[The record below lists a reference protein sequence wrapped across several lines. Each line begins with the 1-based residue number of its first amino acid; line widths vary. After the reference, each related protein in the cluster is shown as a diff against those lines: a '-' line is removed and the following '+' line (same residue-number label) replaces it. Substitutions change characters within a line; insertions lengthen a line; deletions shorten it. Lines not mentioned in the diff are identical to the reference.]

1 MTDFTE
7 LQSETREIIADLLND
22 GSDPAA
28 LYIIEHHVAHDNFD
42 LLEKIALDAFKMGY
56 EVSEAEEFEDD
67 DGKPLFCF
75 DIISEVELKAEIID
89 AQQKEILPLIERH
102 QGVYDGWGT
111 YFEDPNAD
119 EDEYGND
126 GEFFDE
132 EDEED
137 RIEIVRSF
145 FYGEMMKLKTLS
157 LALLAFSF
165 VLSAR
170 ADANAAQP
178 NNVIA
183 FNVIA
188 FNVEAERQIERDL
201 MQVNLFYQSEGKN
214 LSELNKTV
222 NTRLNKAIGIA
233 KQYPAVEIQGN
244 TRNTMVQYD
253 GKGKQSGWLAR
264 VELMLESKDSQA
276 LSDVINALDDTLAIE
291 NISASVSDE
300 KLTHVEN
307 ELTQAVLEKFKNKAL
322 LIQNTLQMKNYRVMD
337 LNISAANEHN
347 YAPVYYE
354 PTAKSAL
361 TLSES
366 ASNAV
371 PLENGKET
379 VRMRVEG
386 RIELLSD

>member
-1 MTDFTE
+1 
-7 LQSETREIIADLLND
+7 
-22 GSDPAA
+22 
-28 LYIIEHHVAHDNFD
+28 
-42 LLEKIALDAFKMGY
+42 
-56 EVSEAEEFEDD
+56 
-67 DGKPLFCF
+67 
-75 DIISEVELKAEIID
+75 
-89 AQQKEILPLIERH
+89 
-102 QGVYDGWGT
+102 
-111 YFEDPNAD
+111 
-119 EDEYGND
+119 
-126 GEFFDE
+126 
-132 EDEED
+132 
-137 RIEIVRSF
+137 
-145 FYGEMMKLKTLS
+145 MKLKTLS

-178 NNVIA
+178 N
-183 FNVIA
+183 NVIA

-233 KQYPAVEIQGN
+233 KQYPAVAIQGN

-379 VRMRVEG
+379 VRMRVKG

>member
-1 MTDFTE
+1 
-7 LQSETREIIADLLND
+7 
-22 GSDPAA
+22 
-28 LYIIEHHVAHDNFD
+28 
-42 LLEKIALDAFKMGY
+42 
-56 EVSEAEEFEDD
+56 
-67 DGKPLFCF
+67 
-75 DIISEVELKAEIID
+75 
-89 AQQKEILPLIERH
+89 
-102 QGVYDGWGT
+102 
-111 YFEDPNAD
+111 
-119 EDEYGND
+119 
-126 GEFFDE
+126 
-132 EDEED
+132 
-137 RIEIVRSF
+137 
-145 FYGEMMKLKTLS
+145 MKLKTLS

-170 ADANAAQP
+170 ADADAAQP
-178 NNVIA
+178 N
-183 FNVIA
+183 NVIA

-233 KQYPAVEIQGN
+233 KQYPAVAIQGN
-244 TRNTMVQYD
+244 TRNTMVRYD

-379 VRMRVEG
+379 VRMRVKG

>member
-1 MTDFTE
+1 
-7 LQSETREIIADLLND
+7 
-22 GSDPAA
+22 
-28 LYIIEHHVAHDNFD
+28 
-42 LLEKIALDAFKMGY
+42 
-56 EVSEAEEFEDD
+56 
-67 DGKPLFCF
+67 
-75 DIISEVELKAEIID
+75 
-89 AQQKEILPLIERH
+89 
-102 QGVYDGWGT
+102 
-111 YFEDPNAD
+111 
-119 EDEYGND
+119 
-126 GEFFDE
+126 
-132 EDEED
+132 
-137 RIEIVRSF
+137 
-145 FYGEMMKLKTLS
+145 MKLKTLS

-170 ADANAAQP
+170 ADADVAQP
-178 NNVIA
+178 N
-183 FNVIA
+183 NVIA

-214 LSELNKTV
+214 LSGLNKTV
-222 NTRLNKAIGIA
+222 NARLNKAIDIA
-233 KQYPAVEIQGN
+233 KQYPAVAIQGN
-244 TRNTMVQYD
+244 VRNTMVQYD
-253 GKGKQSGWLAR
+253 SKGKQSGWLVR

-379 VRMRVEG
+379 VRMRVKG

>member
-1 MTDFTE
+1 
-7 LQSETREIIADLLND
+7 
-22 GSDPAA
+22 
-28 LYIIEHHVAHDNFD
+28 
-42 LLEKIALDAFKMGY
+42 
-56 EVSEAEEFEDD
+56 
-67 DGKPLFCF
+67 
-75 DIISEVELKAEIID
+75 
-89 AQQKEILPLIERH
+89 
-102 QGVYDGWGT
+102 
-111 YFEDPNAD
+111 
-119 EDEYGND
+119 
-126 GEFFDE
+126 
-132 EDEED
+132 
-137 RIEIVRSF
+137 
-145 FYGEMMKLKTLS
+145 MKLKTLS
-157 LALLAFSF
+157 LALLTFSF

-170 ADANAAQP
+170 ADANVAQP
-178 NNVIA
+178 N
-183 FNVIA
+183 NVIA

-233 KQYPAVEIQGN
+233 KQYPAVAIQGN
-244 TRNTMVQYD
+244 TRNTMVRYD

-264 VELMLESKDSQA
+264 VELILESKDSQA

-354 PTAKSAL
+354 STAKSAL

>member
-1 MTDFTE
+1 
-7 LQSETREIIADLLND
+7 
-22 GSDPAA
+22 
-28 LYIIEHHVAHDNFD
+28 
-42 LLEKIALDAFKMGY
+42 
-56 EVSEAEEFEDD
+56 
-67 DGKPLFCF
+67 
-75 DIISEVELKAEIID
+75 
-89 AQQKEILPLIERH
+89 
-102 QGVYDGWGT
+102 
-111 YFEDPNAD
+111 
-119 EDEYGND
+119 
-126 GEFFDE
+126 
-132 EDEED
+132 
-137 RIEIVRSF
+137 
-145 FYGEMMKLKTLS
+145 MKLKTLS

-170 ADANAAQP
+170 ADADVAQP

-188 FNVEAERQIERDL
+188 FNVETERQIERDL

-233 KQYPAVEIQGN
+233 KQYPAVAIQGN

-253 GKGKQSGWLAR
+253 GKGKQGGWLAR

-276 LSDVINALDDTLAIE
+276 LSDVINALNDTLAIE

-347 YAPVYYE
+347 YARVYYE

>member
-1 MTDFTE
+1 
-7 LQSETREIIADLLND
+7 
-22 GSDPAA
+22 
-28 LYIIEHHVAHDNFD
+28 
-42 LLEKIALDAFKMGY
+42 
-56 EVSEAEEFEDD
+56 
-67 DGKPLFCF
+67 
-75 DIISEVELKAEIID
+75 
-89 AQQKEILPLIERH
+89 
-102 QGVYDGWGT
+102 
-111 YFEDPNAD
+111 
-119 EDEYGND
+119 
-126 GEFFDE
+126 
-132 EDEED
+132 
-137 RIEIVRSF
+137 
-145 FYGEMMKLKTLS
+145 MKLKTLS

-170 ADANAAQP
+170 ADTDAAQP
-178 NNVIA
+178 N
-183 FNVIA
+183 NVIA
-188 FNVEAERQIERDL
+188 FNVEAERQIQRDL

-214 LSELNKTV
+214 LSGLNKTV
-222 NTRLNKAIGIA
+222 NARLNKAIDIV
-233 KQYPAVEIQGN
+233 KQYPAVAIQGN
-244 TRNTMVQYD
+244 ARNTMVQYD
-253 GKGKQSGWLAR
+253 SKGKQSGWLVR

-276 LSDVINALDDTLAIE
+276 LSDVINGLDDTLAIE

-347 YAPVYYE
+347 YARVYYE

-379 VRMRVEG
+379 VRMRVKG

>member
-1 MTDFTE
+1 
-7 LQSETREIIADLLND
+7 
-22 GSDPAA
+22 
-28 LYIIEHHVAHDNFD
+28 
-42 LLEKIALDAFKMGY
+42 
-56 EVSEAEEFEDD
+56 
-67 DGKPLFCF
+67 
-75 DIISEVELKAEIID
+75 
-89 AQQKEILPLIERH
+89 
-102 QGVYDGWGT
+102 
-111 YFEDPNAD
+111 
-119 EDEYGND
+119 
-126 GEFFDE
+126 
-132 EDEED
+132 
-137 RIEIVRSF
+137 
-145 FYGEMMKLKTLS
+145 MKLKTLS

-183 FNVIA
+183 FNV
-188 FNVEAERQIERDL
+188 EAERQIQRDL

-214 LSELNKTV
+214 LSGLNKTV
-222 NTRLNKAIGIA
+222 NARLNKAIDIA
-233 KQYPAVEIQGN
+233 KQYPAVAIQGN
-244 TRNTMVQYD
+244 ARNTMVQYD
-253 GKGKQSGWLAR
+253 SKGKQSGWLVR

-347 YAPVYYE
+347 YARVYYE

-386 RIELLSD
+386 RIELLSN

>member
-1 MTDFTE
+1 
-7 LQSETREIIADLLND
+7 
-22 GSDPAA
+22 
-28 LYIIEHHVAHDNFD
+28 
-42 LLEKIALDAFKMGY
+42 
-56 EVSEAEEFEDD
+56 
-67 DGKPLFCF
+67 
-75 DIISEVELKAEIID
+75 
-89 AQQKEILPLIERH
+89 
-102 QGVYDGWGT
+102 
-111 YFEDPNAD
+111 
-119 EDEYGND
+119 
-126 GEFFDE
+126 
-132 EDEED
+132 
-137 RIEIVRSF
+137 
-145 FYGEMMKLKTLS
+145 MKLKTLS

-170 ADANAAQP
+170 ADVNVAQP

-233 KQYPAVEIQGN
+233 KQYPAVAIQGN

-347 YAPVYYE
+347 YTPVYYE

-379 VRMRVEG
+379 VRMRVKG

>member
-1 MTDFTE
+1 
-7 LQSETREIIADLLND
+7 
-22 GSDPAA
+22 
-28 LYIIEHHVAHDNFD
+28 
-42 LLEKIALDAFKMGY
+42 
-56 EVSEAEEFEDD
+56 
-67 DGKPLFCF
+67 
-75 DIISEVELKAEIID
+75 
-89 AQQKEILPLIERH
+89 
-102 QGVYDGWGT
+102 
-111 YFEDPNAD
+111 
-119 EDEYGND
+119 
-126 GEFFDE
+126 
-132 EDEED
+132 
-137 RIEIVRSF
+137 
-145 FYGEMMKLKTLS
+145 MKLKTLS

-214 LSELNKTV
+214 LSGLNKTI
-222 NTRLNKAIGIA
+222 NARLNKAIDIA
-233 KQYPAVEIQGN
+233 KQYPAVAIQGN

-253 GKGKQSGWLAR
+253 SKGKQSGWLVR

-291 NISASVSDE
+291 HISASVSDE

-347 YAPVYYE
+347 YASVYYE

-386 RIELLSD
+386 RIELFSD

>member
-1 MTDFTE
+1 
-7 LQSETREIIADLLND
+7 
-22 GSDPAA
+22 
-28 LYIIEHHVAHDNFD
+28 
-42 LLEKIALDAFKMGY
+42 
-56 EVSEAEEFEDD
+56 
-67 DGKPLFCF
+67 
-75 DIISEVELKAEIID
+75 
-89 AQQKEILPLIERH
+89 
-102 QGVYDGWGT
+102 
-111 YFEDPNAD
+111 
-119 EDEYGND
+119 
-126 GEFFDE
+126 
-132 EDEED
+132 
-137 RIEIVRSF
+137 
-145 FYGEMMKLKTLS
+145 
-157 LALLAFSF
+157 
-165 VLSAR
+165 
-170 ADANAAQP
+170 
-178 NNVIA
+178 
-183 FNVIA
+183 
-188 FNVEAERQIERDL
+188 
-201 MQVNLFYQSEGKN
+201 
-214 LSELNKTV
+214 
-222 NTRLNKAIGIA
+222 
-233 KQYPAVEIQGN
+233 
-244 TRNTMVQYD
+244 MVQYD

-347 YAPVYYE
+347 YARVYYE

-379 VRMRVEG
+379 VRMRVKG

>member
-1 MTDFTE
+1 
-7 LQSETREIIADLLND
+7 
-22 GSDPAA
+22 
-28 LYIIEHHVAHDNFD
+28 
-42 LLEKIALDAFKMGY
+42 
-56 EVSEAEEFEDD
+56 
-67 DGKPLFCF
+67 
-75 DIISEVELKAEIID
+75 
-89 AQQKEILPLIERH
+89 
-102 QGVYDGWGT
+102 
-111 YFEDPNAD
+111 
-119 EDEYGND
+119 
-126 GEFFDE
+126 
-132 EDEED
+132 
-137 RIEIVRSF
+137 
-145 FYGEMMKLKTLS
+145 MKLKTLS

-170 ADANAAQP
+170 ADADAAQP
-178 NNVIA
+178 NNI
-183 FNVIA
+183 IA
-188 FNVEAERQIERDL
+188 FNVEAERQIQRDL

-222 NTRLNKAIGIA
+222 NARLNKAIGIA
-233 KQYPAVEIQGN
+233 KQYPAVAIQGN

-347 YAPVYYE
+347 YARVYYE

-386 RIELLSD
+386 RIELFSD

>member
-1 MTDFTE
+1 
-7 LQSETREIIADLLND
+7 
-22 GSDPAA
+22 
-28 LYIIEHHVAHDNFD
+28 
-42 LLEKIALDAFKMGY
+42 
-56 EVSEAEEFEDD
+56 
-67 DGKPLFCF
+67 
-75 DIISEVELKAEIID
+75 
-89 AQQKEILPLIERH
+89 
-102 QGVYDGWGT
+102 
-111 YFEDPNAD
+111 
-119 EDEYGND
+119 
-126 GEFFDE
+126 
-132 EDEED
+132 
-137 RIEIVRSF
+137 
-145 FYGEMMKLKTLS
+145 MKLKTLS

-170 ADANAAQP
+170 ADADAAQP
-178 NNVIA
+178 N
-183 FNVIA
+183 NVIA

-233 KQYPAVEIQGN
+233 KQYPAVAIQGN

-253 GKGKQSGWLAR
+253 SKGKQSGWLAR

-276 LSDVINALDDTLAIE
+276 LSDVINALNDTLAIE
-291 NISASVSDE
+291 NISASVSHE

-347 YAPVYYE
+347 YARVYYE

>member
-1 MTDFTE
+1 
-7 LQSETREIIADLLND
+7 
-22 GSDPAA
+22 
-28 LYIIEHHVAHDNFD
+28 
-42 LLEKIALDAFKMGY
+42 
-56 EVSEAEEFEDD
+56 
-67 DGKPLFCF
+67 
-75 DIISEVELKAEIID
+75 
-89 AQQKEILPLIERH
+89 
-102 QGVYDGWGT
+102 
-111 YFEDPNAD
+111 
-119 EDEYGND
+119 
-126 GEFFDE
+126 
-132 EDEED
+132 
-137 RIEIVRSF
+137 
-145 FYGEMMKLKTLS
+145 MKLKTLS

-170 ADANAAQP
+170 ADTDAAQP
-178 NNVIA
+178 N
-183 FNVIA
+183 NVIA

-214 LSELNKTV
+214 LSALNKTV
-222 NTRLNKAIGIA
+222 NARLNKAIDIA
-233 KQYPAVEIQGN
+233 KQYPAVAIQGN

>member
-1 MTDFTE
+1 
-7 LQSETREIIADLLND
+7 
-22 GSDPAA
+22 
-28 LYIIEHHVAHDNFD
+28 
-42 LLEKIALDAFKMGY
+42 
-56 EVSEAEEFEDD
+56 
-67 DGKPLFCF
+67 
-75 DIISEVELKAEIID
+75 
-89 AQQKEILPLIERH
+89 
-102 QGVYDGWGT
+102 
-111 YFEDPNAD
+111 
-119 EDEYGND
+119 
-126 GEFFDE
+126 
-132 EDEED
+132 
-137 RIEIVRSF
+137 
-145 FYGEMMKLKTLS
+145 MKLKTLS

-178 NNVIA
+178 N
-183 FNVIA
+183 NVIA

-233 KQYPAVEIQGN
+233 KQYPAVAIQGN

-253 GKGKQSGWLAR
+253 SKGKQSGWLAR

-276 LSDVINALDDTLAIE
+276 LSDVINALNDTLAIE

-347 YAPVYYE
+347 YARVYYE

>member
-1 MTDFTE
+1 
-7 LQSETREIIADLLND
+7 
-22 GSDPAA
+22 
-28 LYIIEHHVAHDNFD
+28 
-42 LLEKIALDAFKMGY
+42 
-56 EVSEAEEFEDD
+56 
-67 DGKPLFCF
+67 
-75 DIISEVELKAEIID
+75 
-89 AQQKEILPLIERH
+89 
-102 QGVYDGWGT
+102 
-111 YFEDPNAD
+111 
-119 EDEYGND
+119 
-126 GEFFDE
+126 
-132 EDEED
+132 
-137 RIEIVRSF
+137 
-145 FYGEMMKLKTLS
+145 MKLKTLS

-183 FNVIA
+183 FNV
-188 FNVEAERQIERDL
+188 EAERQIERDL
-201 MQVNLFYQSEGKN
+201 MQVNLFYQIEGKN

-222 NTRLNKAIGIA
+222 NARLNKAIGIA
-233 KQYPAVEIQGN
+233 KQYPAVAIQGN

-379 VRMRVEG
+379 VRMRVKG

>member
-1 MTDFTE
+1 
-7 LQSETREIIADLLND
+7 
-22 GSDPAA
+22 
-28 LYIIEHHVAHDNFD
+28 
-42 LLEKIALDAFKMGY
+42 
-56 EVSEAEEFEDD
+56 
-67 DGKPLFCF
+67 
-75 DIISEVELKAEIID
+75 
-89 AQQKEILPLIERH
+89 
-102 QGVYDGWGT
+102 
-111 YFEDPNAD
+111 
-119 EDEYGND
+119 
-126 GEFFDE
+126 
-132 EDEED
+132 
-137 RIEIVRSF
+137 
-145 FYGEMMKLKTLS
+145 MKLKTLS

-178 NNVIA
+178 N
-183 FNVIA
+183 NVIA

-233 KQYPAVEIQGN
+233 KQYPAVAIQGN

-253 GKGKQSGWLAR
+253 GKGKQSGWMAR

-347 YAPVYYE
+347 YARVYYE

-379 VRMRVEG
+379 VRMRVKG

>member
-1 MTDFTE
+1 
-7 LQSETREIIADLLND
+7 
-22 GSDPAA
+22 
-28 LYIIEHHVAHDNFD
+28 
-42 LLEKIALDAFKMGY
+42 
-56 EVSEAEEFEDD
+56 
-67 DGKPLFCF
+67 
-75 DIISEVELKAEIID
+75 
-89 AQQKEILPLIERH
+89 
-102 QGVYDGWGT
+102 
-111 YFEDPNAD
+111 
-119 EDEYGND
+119 
-126 GEFFDE
+126 
-132 EDEED
+132 
-137 RIEIVRSF
+137 
-145 FYGEMMKLKTLS
+145 MKLKTLS

-183 FNVIA
+183 FNV
-188 FNVEAERQIERDL
+188 EAERQIERDL

-214 LSELNKTV
+214 LSGLNKTV
-222 NTRLNKAIGIA
+222 NARLNKAIDIA
-233 KQYPAVEIQGN
+233 KQYPAVAIQGN
-244 TRNTMVQYD
+244 ARNTMVQYD
-253 GKGKQSGWLAR
+253 SKGKQSGWLVR

-379 VRMRVEG
+379 VRMRVKG

>member
-1 MTDFTE
+1 
-7 LQSETREIIADLLND
+7 
-22 GSDPAA
+22 
-28 LYIIEHHVAHDNFD
+28 
-42 LLEKIALDAFKMGY
+42 
-56 EVSEAEEFEDD
+56 
-67 DGKPLFCF
+67 
-75 DIISEVELKAEIID
+75 
-89 AQQKEILPLIERH
+89 
-102 QGVYDGWGT
+102 
-111 YFEDPNAD
+111 
-119 EDEYGND
+119 
-126 GEFFDE
+126 
-132 EDEED
+132 
-137 RIEIVRSF
+137 
-145 FYGEMMKLKTLS
+145 MKLKTLS

-178 NNVIA
+178 NNI
-183 FNVIA
+183 IA

-222 NTRLNKAIGIA
+222 NARLNKAIGIA
-233 KQYPAVEIQGN
+233 KQYPAVAIQGN

-276 LSDVINALDDTLAIE
+276 LSDVINALNDTLAIE

>member
-1 MTDFTE
+1 
-7 LQSETREIIADLLND
+7 
-22 GSDPAA
+22 
-28 LYIIEHHVAHDNFD
+28 
-42 LLEKIALDAFKMGY
+42 
-56 EVSEAEEFEDD
+56 
-67 DGKPLFCF
+67 
-75 DIISEVELKAEIID
+75 
-89 AQQKEILPLIERH
+89 
-102 QGVYDGWGT
+102 
-111 YFEDPNAD
+111 
-119 EDEYGND
+119 
-126 GEFFDE
+126 
-132 EDEED
+132 
-137 RIEIVRSF
+137 
-145 FYGEMMKLKTLS
+145 MKLKTLS

-178 NNVIA
+178 N
-183 FNVIA
+183 NVIA

-222 NTRLNKAIGIA
+222 NARLNKAIGIA
-233 KQYPAVEIQGN
+233 KQYPAVAIQGN

-276 LSDVINALDDTLAIE
+276 LSDVINALNDTLAIE

-347 YAPVYYE
+347 YARVYYE
-354 PTAKSAL
+354 PTAKSEL

>member
-1 MTDFTE
+1 
-7 LQSETREIIADLLND
+7 
-22 GSDPAA
+22 
-28 LYIIEHHVAHDNFD
+28 
-42 LLEKIALDAFKMGY
+42 
-56 EVSEAEEFEDD
+56 
-67 DGKPLFCF
+67 
-75 DIISEVELKAEIID
+75 
-89 AQQKEILPLIERH
+89 
-102 QGVYDGWGT
+102 
-111 YFEDPNAD
+111 
-119 EDEYGND
+119 
-126 GEFFDE
+126 
-132 EDEED
+132 
-137 RIEIVRSF
+137 
-145 FYGEMMKLKTLS
+145 MKLKTLS

-178 NNVIA
+178 N
-183 FNVIA
+183 NVIA

-222 NTRLNKAIGIA
+222 NARLNKAIGIA
-233 KQYPAVEIQGN
+233 KQYPAVAIQGN

-276 LSDVINALDDTLAIE
+276 LSDVINALNDTLAIE

-337 LNISAANEHN
+337 LNISVANEHN

-386 RIELLSD
+386 RIELFSD

>member
-1 MTDFTE
+1 
-7 LQSETREIIADLLND
+7 
-22 GSDPAA
+22 
-28 LYIIEHHVAHDNFD
+28 
-42 LLEKIALDAFKMGY
+42 
-56 EVSEAEEFEDD
+56 
-67 DGKPLFCF
+67 
-75 DIISEVELKAEIID
+75 
-89 AQQKEILPLIERH
+89 
-102 QGVYDGWGT
+102 
-111 YFEDPNAD
+111 
-119 EDEYGND
+119 
-126 GEFFDE
+126 
-132 EDEED
+132 
-137 RIEIVRSF
+137 
-145 FYGEMMKLKTLS
+145 MKLKTLS

-178 NNVIA
+178 N
-183 FNVIA
+183 NVIA

-233 KQYPAVEIQGN
+233 KQYPAVAIQGN

-253 GKGKQSGWLAR
+253 GKGKQSGWMAR

-347 YAPVYYE
+347 YARVYYA

-379 VRMRVEG
+379 VRMRVKG

>member
-1 MTDFTE
+1 
-7 LQSETREIIADLLND
+7 
-22 GSDPAA
+22 
-28 LYIIEHHVAHDNFD
+28 
-42 LLEKIALDAFKMGY
+42 
-56 EVSEAEEFEDD
+56 
-67 DGKPLFCF
+67 
-75 DIISEVELKAEIID
+75 
-89 AQQKEILPLIERH
+89 
-102 QGVYDGWGT
+102 
-111 YFEDPNAD
+111 
-119 EDEYGND
+119 
-126 GEFFDE
+126 
-132 EDEED
+132 
-137 RIEIVRSF
+137 
-145 FYGEMMKLKTLS
+145 MKLKTLS

-170 ADANAAQP
+170 ADADAAQP

-233 KQYPAVEIQGN
+233 KQYPAVAIQGN

-264 VELMLESKDSQA
+264 VELMLESKDSQV

-386 RIELLSD
+386 RVELLSD

>member
-1 MTDFTE
+1 
-7 LQSETREIIADLLND
+7 
-22 GSDPAA
+22 
-28 LYIIEHHVAHDNFD
+28 
-42 LLEKIALDAFKMGY
+42 
-56 EVSEAEEFEDD
+56 
-67 DGKPLFCF
+67 
-75 DIISEVELKAEIID
+75 
-89 AQQKEILPLIERH
+89 
-102 QGVYDGWGT
+102 
-111 YFEDPNAD
+111 
-119 EDEYGND
+119 
-126 GEFFDE
+126 
-132 EDEED
+132 
-137 RIEIVRSF
+137 
-145 FYGEMMKLKTLS
+145 MKLKTLS

-178 NNVIA
+178 N
-183 FNVIA
+183 NVIA

-264 VELMLESKDSQA
+264 VELILESKDSQA
-276 LSDVINALDDTLAIE
+276 LSDVINALNDTLAIE

-347 YAPVYYE
+347 YAHVYYE

>member
-1 MTDFTE
+1 
-7 LQSETREIIADLLND
+7 
-22 GSDPAA
+22 
-28 LYIIEHHVAHDNFD
+28 
-42 LLEKIALDAFKMGY
+42 
-56 EVSEAEEFEDD
+56 
-67 DGKPLFCF
+67 
-75 DIISEVELKAEIID
+75 
-89 AQQKEILPLIERH
+89 
-102 QGVYDGWGT
+102 
-111 YFEDPNAD
+111 
-119 EDEYGND
+119 
-126 GEFFDE
+126 
-132 EDEED
+132 
-137 RIEIVRSF
+137 
-145 FYGEMMKLKTLS
+145 MKLKTLS

-178 NNVIA
+178 N
-183 FNVIA
+183 NVIA

-214 LSELNKTV
+214 LSELNKTI
-222 NTRLNKAIGIA
+222 NARLNKAIGIA
-233 KQYPAVEIQGN
+233 KQYPAVAIQGN

-276 LSDVINALDDTLAIE
+276 LSDVINALNDTLAIE

-379 VRMRVEG
+379 VRMRVKG

>member
-1 MTDFTE
+1 
-7 LQSETREIIADLLND
+7 
-22 GSDPAA
+22 
-28 LYIIEHHVAHDNFD
+28 
-42 LLEKIALDAFKMGY
+42 
-56 EVSEAEEFEDD
+56 
-67 DGKPLFCF
+67 
-75 DIISEVELKAEIID
+75 
-89 AQQKEILPLIERH
+89 
-102 QGVYDGWGT
+102 
-111 YFEDPNAD
+111 
-119 EDEYGND
+119 
-126 GEFFDE
+126 
-132 EDEED
+132 
-137 RIEIVRSF
+137 
-145 FYGEMMKLKTLS
+145 MKLKTLS

-170 ADANAAQP
+170 ADANVAQP
-178 NNVIA
+178 N
-183 FNVIA
+183 NVIA

-233 KQYPAVEIQGN
+233 KQYPAVAIQGN

-379 VRMRVEG
+379 VRMRVKG

>member
-1 MTDFTE
+1 
-7 LQSETREIIADLLND
+7 
-22 GSDPAA
+22 
-28 LYIIEHHVAHDNFD
+28 
-42 LLEKIALDAFKMGY
+42 
-56 EVSEAEEFEDD
+56 
-67 DGKPLFCF
+67 
-75 DIISEVELKAEIID
+75 
-89 AQQKEILPLIERH
+89 
-102 QGVYDGWGT
+102 
-111 YFEDPNAD
+111 
-119 EDEYGND
+119 
-126 GEFFDE
+126 
-132 EDEED
+132 
-137 RIEIVRSF
+137 
-145 FYGEMMKLKTLS
+145 MKLKTLS

-170 ADANAAQP
+170 ADADAAQP
-178 NNVIA
+178 S
-183 FNVIA
+183 NVIA
-188 FNVEAERQIERDL
+188 FNVEAERQIQRDL

-214 LSELNKTV
+214 LSGLNKTV
-222 NTRLNKAIGIA
+222 NARLNKAIDIA
-233 KQYPAVEIQGN
+233 KQYPAVAIQGN

-253 GKGKQSGWLAR
+253 SKGKQSGWLVR

-361 TLSES
+361 TLSEP

-379 VRMRVEG
+379 VRMRVKG

>member
-1 MTDFTE
+1 
-7 LQSETREIIADLLND
+7 
-22 GSDPAA
+22 
-28 LYIIEHHVAHDNFD
+28 
-42 LLEKIALDAFKMGY
+42 
-56 EVSEAEEFEDD
+56 
-67 DGKPLFCF
+67 
-75 DIISEVELKAEIID
+75 
-89 AQQKEILPLIERH
+89 
-102 QGVYDGWGT
+102 
-111 YFEDPNAD
+111 
-119 EDEYGND
+119 
-126 GEFFDE
+126 
-132 EDEED
+132 
-137 RIEIVRSF
+137 
-145 FYGEMMKLKTLS
+145 MKLKTLS

-170 ADANAAQP
+170 ADANVAQP

-201 MQVNLFYQSEGKN
+201 KVNLFYQSEGKN

-222 NTRLNKAIGIA
+222 NARLNKAIGIA
-233 KQYPAVEIQGN
+233 KQYPAVAIQGN

>member
-1 MTDFTE
+1 
-7 LQSETREIIADLLND
+7 
-22 GSDPAA
+22 
-28 LYIIEHHVAHDNFD
+28 
-42 LLEKIALDAFKMGY
+42 
-56 EVSEAEEFEDD
+56 
-67 DGKPLFCF
+67 
-75 DIISEVELKAEIID
+75 
-89 AQQKEILPLIERH
+89 
-102 QGVYDGWGT
+102 
-111 YFEDPNAD
+111 
-119 EDEYGND
+119 
-126 GEFFDE
+126 
-132 EDEED
+132 
-137 RIEIVRSF
+137 
-145 FYGEMMKLKTLS
+145 MKLKTLS

-222 NTRLNKAIGIA
+222 NARLNKAIGIA
-233 KQYPAVEIQGN
+233 KQYPAVAIQGN

-276 LSDVINALDDTLAIE
+276 LSDVINALNDTLAIE

>member
-1 MTDFTE
+1 
-7 LQSETREIIADLLND
+7 
-22 GSDPAA
+22 
-28 LYIIEHHVAHDNFD
+28 
-42 LLEKIALDAFKMGY
+42 
-56 EVSEAEEFEDD
+56 
-67 DGKPLFCF
+67 
-75 DIISEVELKAEIID
+75 
-89 AQQKEILPLIERH
+89 
-102 QGVYDGWGT
+102 
-111 YFEDPNAD
+111 
-119 EDEYGND
+119 
-126 GEFFDE
+126 
-132 EDEED
+132 
-137 RIEIVRSF
+137 
-145 FYGEMMKLKTLS
+145 MKLKTLS

-178 NNVIA
+178 N
-183 FNVIA
+183 NVIA

-222 NTRLNKAIGIA
+222 NARLNKAIGIA
-233 KQYPAVEIQGN
+233 KQYPAVAIQGN

-276 LSDVINALDDTLAIE
+276 LSDVINALNDTLAIE

-386 RIELLSD
+386 RIELFSD

>member
-1 MTDFTE
+1 
-7 LQSETREIIADLLND
+7 
-22 GSDPAA
+22 
-28 LYIIEHHVAHDNFD
+28 
-42 LLEKIALDAFKMGY
+42 
-56 EVSEAEEFEDD
+56 
-67 DGKPLFCF
+67 
-75 DIISEVELKAEIID
+75 
-89 AQQKEILPLIERH
+89 
-102 QGVYDGWGT
+102 
-111 YFEDPNAD
+111 
-119 EDEYGND
+119 
-126 GEFFDE
+126 
-132 EDEED
+132 
-137 RIEIVRSF
+137 
-145 FYGEMMKLKTLS
+145 MKLKTLS

-178 NNVIA
+178 N
-183 FNVIA
+183 NVIA

-222 NTRLNKAIGIA
+222 NARLNKAIGIA
-233 KQYPAVEIQGN
+233 KQYPAVAIQGN

-347 YAPVYYE
+347 YARVYYE

-386 RIELLSD
+386 RIELFSD

>member
-1 MTDFTE
+1 
-7 LQSETREIIADLLND
+7 
-22 GSDPAA
+22 
-28 LYIIEHHVAHDNFD
+28 
-42 LLEKIALDAFKMGY
+42 
-56 EVSEAEEFEDD
+56 
-67 DGKPLFCF
+67 
-75 DIISEVELKAEIID
+75 
-89 AQQKEILPLIERH
+89 
-102 QGVYDGWGT
+102 
-111 YFEDPNAD
+111 
-119 EDEYGND
+119 
-126 GEFFDE
+126 
-132 EDEED
+132 
-137 RIEIVRSF
+137 
-145 FYGEMMKLKTLS
+145 MKLKTLS

-170 ADANAAQP
+170 ADADAAQP
-178 NNVIA
+178 NNI
-183 FNVIA
+183 IA
-188 FNVEAERQIERDL
+188 FNVEAERQIQRDL

-214 LSELNKTV
+214 LSGLNKTV
-222 NTRLNKAIGIA
+222 NARLNKAIDIA
-233 KQYPAVEIQGN
+233 KQYPAVAIQGN
-244 TRNTMVQYD
+244 ARNTMVQYD
-253 GKGKQSGWLAR
+253 SKGKQSGWLVR

-347 YAPVYYE
+347 YARVYYE
-354 PTAKSAL
+354 PMAKSAL

>member
-1 MTDFTE
+1 
-7 LQSETREIIADLLND
+7 
-22 GSDPAA
+22 
-28 LYIIEHHVAHDNFD
+28 
-42 LLEKIALDAFKMGY
+42 
-56 EVSEAEEFEDD
+56 
-67 DGKPLFCF
+67 
-75 DIISEVELKAEIID
+75 
-89 AQQKEILPLIERH
+89 
-102 QGVYDGWGT
+102 
-111 YFEDPNAD
+111 
-119 EDEYGND
+119 
-126 GEFFDE
+126 
-132 EDEED
+132 
-137 RIEIVRSF
+137 
-145 FYGEMMKLKTLS
+145 MKLKTLS

-233 KQYPAVEIQGN
+233 KQYPAVAIQGN

-300 KLTHVEN
+300 QLTHVEN

>member
-1 MTDFTE
+1 
-7 LQSETREIIADLLND
+7 
-22 GSDPAA
+22 
-28 LYIIEHHVAHDNFD
+28 
-42 LLEKIALDAFKMGY
+42 
-56 EVSEAEEFEDD
+56 
-67 DGKPLFCF
+67 
-75 DIISEVELKAEIID
+75 
-89 AQQKEILPLIERH
+89 
-102 QGVYDGWGT
+102 
-111 YFEDPNAD
+111 
-119 EDEYGND
+119 
-126 GEFFDE
+126 
-132 EDEED
+132 
-137 RIEIVRSF
+137 
-145 FYGEMMKLKTLS
+145 MKLKTLS
-157 LALLAFSF
+157 LALLTFSF

-170 ADANAAQP
+170 ADANVAQP
-178 NNVIA
+178 N
-183 FNVIA
+183 NVIA

-233 KQYPAVEIQGN
+233 KQYPAVAIQGN
-244 TRNTMVQYD
+244 TRNTMVRYD

-264 VELMLESKDSQA
+264 VELILESKDSQA

>member
-1 MTDFTE
+1 
-7 LQSETREIIADLLND
+7 
-22 GSDPAA
+22 
-28 LYIIEHHVAHDNFD
+28 
-42 LLEKIALDAFKMGY
+42 
-56 EVSEAEEFEDD
+56 
-67 DGKPLFCF
+67 
-75 DIISEVELKAEIID
+75 
-89 AQQKEILPLIERH
+89 
-102 QGVYDGWGT
+102 
-111 YFEDPNAD
+111 
-119 EDEYGND
+119 
-126 GEFFDE
+126 
-132 EDEED
+132 
-137 RIEIVRSF
+137 
-145 FYGEMMKLKTLS
+145 MKLKTLS

-170 ADANAAQP
+170 ADADAAQP
-178 NNVIA
+178 N
-183 FNVIA
+183 NVIA
-188 FNVEAERQIERDL
+188 FNVEAERQIQRDL

-214 LSELNKTV
+214 LSGLNKTV
-222 NTRLNKAIGIA
+222 NARLNKAIDIA
-233 KQYPAVEIQGN
+233 KQYPAVAIQGN
-244 TRNTMVQYD
+244 ARNTMVQYD
-253 GKGKQSGWLAR
+253 SKGKQSGWLVR

-347 YAPVYYE
+347 YARVYYE

>member
-1 MTDFTE
+1 
-7 LQSETREIIADLLND
+7 
-22 GSDPAA
+22 
-28 LYIIEHHVAHDNFD
+28 
-42 LLEKIALDAFKMGY
+42 
-56 EVSEAEEFEDD
+56 
-67 DGKPLFCF
+67 
-75 DIISEVELKAEIID
+75 
-89 AQQKEILPLIERH
+89 
-102 QGVYDGWGT
+102 
-111 YFEDPNAD
+111 
-119 EDEYGND
+119 
-126 GEFFDE
+126 
-132 EDEED
+132 
-137 RIEIVRSF
+137 
-145 FYGEMMKLKTLS
+145 MKLKTLS

-170 ADANAAQP
+170 ADANVAQP
-178 NNVIA
+178 N
-183 FNVIA
+183 NVIA

-222 NTRLNKAIGIA
+222 NARLNEAIGIA
-233 KQYPAVEIQGN
+233 KQYPAVAIQGN

>member
-1 MTDFTE
+1 
-7 LQSETREIIADLLND
+7 
-22 GSDPAA
+22 
-28 LYIIEHHVAHDNFD
+28 
-42 LLEKIALDAFKMGY
+42 
-56 EVSEAEEFEDD
+56 
-67 DGKPLFCF
+67 
-75 DIISEVELKAEIID
+75 
-89 AQQKEILPLIERH
+89 
-102 QGVYDGWGT
+102 
-111 YFEDPNAD
+111 
-119 EDEYGND
+119 
-126 GEFFDE
+126 
-132 EDEED
+132 
-137 RIEIVRSF
+137 
-145 FYGEMMKLKTLS
+145 MKLKTLS

-170 ADANAAQP
+170 ADANATQP
-178 NNVIA
+178 N
-183 FNVIA
+183 NVIA

-222 NTRLNKAIGIA
+222 NARLNKAIGIA
-233 KQYPAVEIQGN
+233 KQYPAVAIQGN

-276 LSDVINALDDTLAIE
+276 LSDVINALNDTLAIE

-347 YAPVYYE
+347 YARVYYE

>member
-1 MTDFTE
+1 
-7 LQSETREIIADLLND
+7 
-22 GSDPAA
+22 
-28 LYIIEHHVAHDNFD
+28 
-42 LLEKIALDAFKMGY
+42 
-56 EVSEAEEFEDD
+56 
-67 DGKPLFCF
+67 
-75 DIISEVELKAEIID
+75 
-89 AQQKEILPLIERH
+89 
-102 QGVYDGWGT
+102 
-111 YFEDPNAD
+111 
-119 EDEYGND
+119 
-126 GEFFDE
+126 
-132 EDEED
+132 
-137 RIEIVRSF
+137 
-145 FYGEMMKLKTLS
+145 MKLKTLS

-170 ADANAAQP
+170 ADANVAQP
-178 NNVIA
+178 N
-183 FNVIA
+183 NVIA

-214 LSELNKTV
+214 LSGLNKTV
-222 NTRLNKAIGIA
+222 NARLNKAIDIA
-233 KQYPAVEIQGN
+233 KQYPAVAIQGN
-244 TRNTMVQYD
+244 TRNTMVRYD

-264 VELMLESKDSQA
+264 VELILESKDSQA

-347 YAPVYYE
+347 YARVYYE

>member
-1 MTDFTE
+1 
-7 LQSETREIIADLLND
+7 
-22 GSDPAA
+22 
-28 LYIIEHHVAHDNFD
+28 
-42 LLEKIALDAFKMGY
+42 
-56 EVSEAEEFEDD
+56 
-67 DGKPLFCF
+67 
-75 DIISEVELKAEIID
+75 
-89 AQQKEILPLIERH
+89 
-102 QGVYDGWGT
+102 
-111 YFEDPNAD
+111 
-119 EDEYGND
+119 
-126 GEFFDE
+126 
-132 EDEED
+132 
-137 RIEIVRSF
+137 
-145 FYGEMMKLKTLS
+145 MKLKTLS

-183 FNVIA
+183 FNV
-188 FNVEAERQIERDL
+188 EAERQIERDL
-201 MQVNLFYQSEGKN
+201 MQVNLFYQSESKN

-233 KQYPAVEIQGN
+233 KQYPAVAIQGN

-253 GKGKQSGWLAR
+253 GKGKQSSWLAR

-276 LSDVINALDDTLAIE
+276 LSDVINALNDTLAIE

-386 RIELLSD
+386 RIELFSD

>member
-1 MTDFTE
+1 
-7 LQSETREIIADLLND
+7 
-22 GSDPAA
+22 
-28 LYIIEHHVAHDNFD
+28 
-42 LLEKIALDAFKMGY
+42 
-56 EVSEAEEFEDD
+56 
-67 DGKPLFCF
+67 
-75 DIISEVELKAEIID
+75 
-89 AQQKEILPLIERH
+89 
-102 QGVYDGWGT
+102 
-111 YFEDPNAD
+111 
-119 EDEYGND
+119 
-126 GEFFDE
+126 
-132 EDEED
+132 
-137 RIEIVRSF
+137 
-145 FYGEMMKLKTLS
+145 MKLKTLS

-178 NNVIA
+178 N
-183 FNVIA
+183 NVIA

-222 NTRLNKAIGIA
+222 NARLNKAIGIA
-233 KQYPAVEIQGN
+233 KQYPAVAIQGN
-244 TRNTMVQYD
+244 MRNTMVQYD

-276 LSDVINALDDTLAIE
+276 LSDVINALNDTLAIE

-379 VRMRVEG
+379 VRMRVKG

>member
-1 MTDFTE
+1 
-7 LQSETREIIADLLND
+7 
-22 GSDPAA
+22 
-28 LYIIEHHVAHDNFD
+28 
-42 LLEKIALDAFKMGY
+42 
-56 EVSEAEEFEDD
+56 
-67 DGKPLFCF
+67 
-75 DIISEVELKAEIID
+75 
-89 AQQKEILPLIERH
+89 
-102 QGVYDGWGT
+102 
-111 YFEDPNAD
+111 
-119 EDEYGND
+119 
-126 GEFFDE
+126 
-132 EDEED
+132 
-137 RIEIVRSF
+137 
-145 FYGEMMKLKTLS
+145 MKLKTLS

-170 ADANAAQP
+170 ADANVAQP
-178 NNVIA
+178 N
-183 FNVIA
+183 NVIA

-233 KQYPAVEIQGN
+233 KQYPAVAIQGN
-244 TRNTMVQYD
+244 TRNTMVRYD

-264 VELMLESKDSQA
+264 VELILESKDSQA